1 MIIIRKKI
9 KDREK
14 EISYLKGE
22 LANTNQLL
30 SNFRNKNST
39 CFLQGDAFPR
49 KSTEESDKNIDF
61 AIDTL
66 SQCLTIQLNSENY
79 DEGDNLL
86 KTHLDEQFKEIRK
99 MSSSKASKYKAN
111 YNISNIIASIK
122 VVTQNKNAN

>member
-1 MIIIRKKI
+1 MIIIREKI

-30 SNFRNKNST
+30 SNFRNKNSK

-49 KSTEESDKNIDF
+49 KSTEESNKNIDF

-66 SQCLTIQLNSENY
+66 SQCLTAQLNSENY

-99 MSSSKASKYKAN
+99 MSSSKVSKYKAN
-111 YNISNIIASIK
+111 YNISNIITSIK